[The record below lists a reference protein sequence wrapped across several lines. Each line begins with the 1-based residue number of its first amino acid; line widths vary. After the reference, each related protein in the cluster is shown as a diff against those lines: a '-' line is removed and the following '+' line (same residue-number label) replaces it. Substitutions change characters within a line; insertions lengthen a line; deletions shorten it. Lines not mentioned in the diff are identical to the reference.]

1 MEYLTDTPVAPL
13 QKELVE
19 IDDPYSSDVD
29 VMELEN
35 SVSVFGIS
43 LEGVPYDKLN
53 NIEEK

>member
-13 QKELVE
+13 QRELVE

-53 NIEEK
+53 SIEEK